1 MKEKQRQLPARLNS
15 EQVGQFF
22 GFQAQEIKA
31 LIQVGLLT
39 PKSRK
44 LMTAVTPPPPT
55 DVTTAR
61 PTSAPANNPPPAPP
75 LSPPSE
81 TSPLPEVLS

>member
-31 LIQVGLLT
+31 LIQVGLL
-39 PKSRK
+39 K
-44 LMTAVTPPPPT
+44 
-55 DVTTAR
+55 
-61 PTSAPANNPPPAPP
+61 P
-75 LSPPSE
+75 LRNRSNKGGRS
-81 TSPLPEVLS
+81 